1 MVADLTEQLK
11 ILEARSNQL
20 LHDYDKVQQEKEG
33 LQGKIRDHIQKVQKA
48 KEEVE
53 ERDERIN

>member
-1 MVADLTEQLK
+1 M
-11 ILEARSNQL
+11 EARSNQL

-33 LQGKIRDHIQKVQKA
+33 LQGKIRDHIQKLQKA

-53 ERDERIN
+53 ERDERID